1 MANLS
6 RAWGQRSRKA
16 NEAAWIMV
24 GVLLLGC
31 ALALPL
37 GASNDTVLALI
48 LLGTAVIVYLIFPV
62 RWQVW
67 SLVAIAVYFQPLEA
81 LQLPI
86 SQSNVHLLD
95 IFVAMALV
103 GWLIRWALQMHTWQI
118 SRRSGYLLAAILA
131 ILLIPVWV
139 GMARGNILVT
149 ILRDAR
155 VPFYY
160 ITLLLLVVSSLRTRD
175 DLIVTLQGIALLTAP
190 ALVYYFISW
199 ALGIPTS
206 EGASTVILSSGRYLR
221 YGLVTSW
228 EYILLSWLLGLA
240 LLLTGSI
247 PPHWRSWLISYT
259 LLCTVALIAL
269 LVRGIYLGMIGG
281 LFVVVLFSHW
291 LRQPQRLIS
300 AGLVLLALGGLVVVA
315 DAAAGAGLVA
325 AVGER
330 ALSIVDPRAST
341 SSSAANRETRLETTR
356 FINSATRGA
365 SNPLIGAGYGDR
377 GIYAYSRD
385 SELQALFRH
394 SAYSWLFYRIGLVQ
408 GISILLLFA
417 VVTWRAG
424 RLAWRME
431 NSLLRAT
438 IVTCLAA
445 FVANFFVGLGNNTI
459 FDFFGAFAV
468 QVAIEFAVLL
478 KLDLLLQPA
487 VSA

>member
-6 RAWGQRSRKA
+6 RTFGNRSRRTG
-16 NEAAWIMV
+16 EAIWIML

-37 GASNDTVLALI
+37 GASDDTALALI
-48 LLGTAVIVYLIFPV
+48 LLGTAVIAYLVFPS
-62 RWQVW
+62 RWQLW

-95 IFVAMALV
+95 LFVAMTLV
-103 GWLIRWALQMHTWQI
+103 GWLIRWALQMHTWRLT
-118 SRRSGYLLAAILA
+118 RRSGYLLAAILA
-131 ILLIPVWV
+131 ILLIPALV
-139 GMARGNILVT
+139 GMLKGNIVVT
-149 ILRDAR
+149 VLRDMR

-160 ITLLLLVVSSLRTRD
+160 ITLSLLVVSSVRTRA
-175 DLIVTLQGIALLTAP
+175 DLVTTLRGIALLILP
-190 ALVYYFISW
+190 ALAYYFVSW

-228 EYILLSWLLGLA
+228 EYIMLSWLLGLA
-240 LLLTGSI
+240 FFLTGDV
-247 PPHWRSWLISYT
+247 PPQWRPWLALYT
-259 LLCTVALIAL
+259 LLSTVALMAL
-269 LVRGIYLGMIGG
+269 LVRGIYLGMLGG
-281 LFVVVLFSHW
+281 LVTVVLFSHW
-291 LRQPQRLIS
+291 LRNPQRLIS
-300 AGLVLLALGGLVVVA
+300 AGLVLLVLGGLVVAA
-315 DAAAGAGLVA
+315 DAAAGTGLVA

-330 ALSIVDPRAST
+330 VLSIVDPRAST

-356 FINSATRGA
+356 FIGNSARGT

-377 GIYAYSRD
+377 GAYAYSRD

-394 SAYSWLFYRIGLVQ
+394 SAYSWLFYRVGFVQ
-408 GISILLLFA
+408 GILILLLFA
-417 VVTWRAG
+417 VVAWRAG

-438 IVTCLAA
+438 IVTFLAA
-445 FVANFFVGLGNNTI
+445 FIANFFVGLGNNTI
-459 FDFFGAFAV
+459 FDFFGAFSV
-468 QVAIEFAVLL
+468 QVAIEFAILI